1 MGDVVGRTCFD
12 VFAAT
17 PRDAPIE
24 WGDGDRDGDLDL
36 DSDSFIRETE
46 RWNSRVAYWRSSCL
60 YRISN
65 YLNSTDA
72 KIE

>member
-1 MGDVVGRTCFD
+1 MLWEERVLMSL
-12 VFAAT
+12 
-17 PRDAPIE
+17 PLLLRDAPIE
-24 WGDGDRDGDLDL
+24 WGDGDKGGDLDL

-46 RWNSRVAYWRSSCL
+46 RWNSRVANWRSSCL

-65 YLNSTDA
+65 CLKSTDA